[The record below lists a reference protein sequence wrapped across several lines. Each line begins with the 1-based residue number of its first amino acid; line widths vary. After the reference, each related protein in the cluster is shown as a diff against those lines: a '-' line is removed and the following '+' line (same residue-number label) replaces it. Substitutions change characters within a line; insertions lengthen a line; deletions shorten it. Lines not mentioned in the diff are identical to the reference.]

1 MSESNPYQS
10 PRAKSR
16 NAEKAPTQTPAQ
28 PPVKPPTWVR
38 ASGYLCLGLCLL
50 GSVAYSFTAAM
61 LIPQA
66 LRLEAELEGIP
77 GNFQAPGAQAHRAE
91 LRDVVQISW
100 VLGIVCIGL
109 VVTLWVAA
117 VLTLKQRY
125 AAGWGLWL
133 LSVVVYVVLAIAL
146 RPA

>member
-1 MSESNPYQS
+1 M
-10 PRAKSR
+10 
-16 NAEKAPTQTPAQ
+16 
-28 PPVKPPTWVR
+28 
-38 ASGYLCLGLCLL
+38 